1 VRAHSKT
8 AFEAPEFVGT
18 LADRFDHWAP
28 GWFIVHPA
36 WAPFLVP
43 ANRVLMRPIGVTARV
58 IYPLRQSAPAGF
70 VAPSR
75 G

>member
-36 WAPFLVP
+36 WAPFLIP
-43 ANRVLMRPIGVTARV
+43 ANRVLMRSLQAILIGVA
-58 IYPLRQSAPAGF
+58 
-70 VAPSR
+70 SR
-75 G
+75 GKSNQWAP